1 MIKKRCGGKSKRGN
15 RNKKQV
21 WRRRGGESLSLSF
34 LFYSVLSIEITK
46 QGGWGGFLLMDQS
59 VFVEMR

>member
-1 MIKKRCGGKSKRGN
+1 VGN
-15 RNKKQV
+15 QREATENKNQV